1 VSPSIPIAGG
11 AEVVTGRTL
20 VNDRAICPS
29 REFPDQEIQ
38 ERVPESETIR
48 TERVSLGLLGDGL
61 VELVSDDLLRSFAG
75 WQCRETGGRI
85 CGKAIVVPVLEAPG
99 TYAVGRFGW
108 KSQHAS
114 LLSFAADAYLN
125 EMGITSRLLPD
136 EVTELCD
143 TVADPED
150 RPHGG
155 GLADIDRFARFVRAT
170 KAPPRDAALA
180 GTAAAVKGSALFDA
194 VGCATCHVRTLAT
207 APAGTRFHAGQLVV
221 PPALGGKAFHPFGDF
236 LLHDVG
242 TGDGVALAVV
252 EHAGKAYAFMQPQF
266 EPTANR
272 LRTPPLWGLRT
283 RSRLMHDGLS
293 LTQRDA
299 ILRHRGEADDARRR
313 FERLRQEEQ
322 AGAEAPRPRPV
333 SGPGL
338 PLPVLVD
345 AEDVALRVAE
355 PGGALGAQ
363 HAHALDCL
371 EAGQVV
377 LLEAHAARAKS
388 LHLGGDVAHL
398 EGQGRVI
405 GAGRGGARVERER
418 RPPGLVP
425 GLAVWAFAAGRKAQ
439 RLLVE
444 LPGAG
449 HLDDGQH
456 RRGPGVR
463 QHAALLAGYAR

>member
-1 VSPSIPIAGG
+1 MTRIARLLLALCAGGCTCLAPVPGHAPELPSPLEEAPAAFDGLPNGLVDEATHQADREAFDEAEGIDDGLGPLHNAQSCRECHQNPASGGNSQVTELRAGHRDGEGRFVSPSIPIAGG

-207 APAGTRFHAGQLVV
+207 APAGTSFHGGTLVV

-242 TGDGVALAVV
+242 TGDGVALAVS
-252 EHAGKAYAFMQPQF
+252 EHHGKAYLAMQPQF
-266 EPTANR
+266 ELTANR

-293 LTQRDA
+293 LTPRDA

-313 FERLRQEEQ
+313 FERLSQEEQ
-322 AGAEAPRPRPV
+322 E
-333 SGPGL
+333 
-338 PLPVLVD
+338 
-345 AEDVALRVAE
+345 
-355 PGGALGAQ
+355 
-363 HAHALDCL
+363 
-371 EAGQVV
+371 
-377 LLEAHAARAKS
+377 
-388 LHLGGDVAHL
+388 
-398 EGQGRVI
+398 
-405 GAGRGGARVERER
+405 
-418 RPPGLVP
+418 
-425 GLAVWAFAAGRKAQ
+425 
-439 RLLVE
+439 
-444 LPGAG
+444 
-449 HLDDGQH
+449 
-456 RRGPGVR
+456 
-463 QHAALLAGYAR
+463 ALLAFLRSL